1 MPHPN
6 VPELIARA
14 TALVDAAKTAGADA
28 ADAIAVRQAAMSVHV
43 RAGTTDEVTSADSRD
58 LGLRVFVGKRT
69 AVVST
74 SEDDL
79 SRFPDIAERAVAMA
93 KVAPE
98 DPFATLADPDG
109 FARDW
114 PDLDLHDPSRPSAEN
129 LEQRA
134 RAADEML
141 RSTKGITN
149 SEAGASLSLNAFALA
164 TSAGF
169 ADGFAGSRHGIF
181 ATAIAGE
188 GTAMERD
195 YDFSSSRHL
204 ADIEPAEA
212 VAKRA
217 AERALA
223 RLNARKA
230 ETMKGTVVFDPR
242 VSGGLVGSLAGA
254 VNGASIARGTSFLK
268 DRMGEQIFSS
278 AITITD
284 DPLRPRGLASRPFDA
299 DGLATRP
306 LTVVEDGVLKTWFLD
321 LSTALEIGGKSTAS
335 AARSPSGSPSPTN
348 TNLTLL
354 PGTVSRRDLL
364 RDVGTGLYVTE
375 LIGRGASI
383 VTGDYSRG
391 ASGFW
396 IEKGEI
402 AYPVSEVTVAGNLK
416 DMFRELVAADDLEY
430 RFATNAPT
438 VAIGGM
444 TIAGR

>member
-1 MPHPN
+1 MTHPN

-14 TALVDAAKTAGADA
+14 SALVDAAKAAGADA
-28 ADAIAVRQAAMSVHV
+28 ADAVAVRQAAMSVHV

-74 SEDDL
+74 SEDDV

-93 KVAPE
+93 RAAPE
-98 DPFATLADPDG
+98 DPYATLAAPES

-114 PDLDLHDPSRPSAEN
+114 TDLDLHDPSRPSAED

-134 RAADEML
+134 QAADATL
-141 RSTKGITN
+141 RAREGITN

-188 GTAMERD
+188 DTAMERD
-195 YDFSSSRHL
+195 YDVSSARHL
-204 ADIEPAEA
+204 GDVDTAES
-212 VAKRA
+212 VAGRA
-217 AERALA
+217 ADRALA
-223 RLNARKA
+223 RLDARKA

-242 VSGGLVGSLAGA
+242 VSGGLVASLAGA
-254 VNGASIARGTSFLK
+254 INGAAIARGTSFLK
-268 DRMGEQIFSS
+268 DDMGEQIFPSGV
-278 AITITD
+278 TITD

-299 DGLATRP
+299 DGLATRA
-306 LTVVEDGVLKTWFLD
+306 LTVVEDGVLKSWFLD
-321 LSTALEIGGKSTAS
+321 LSTALETGGESTAS
-335 AARSPSGSPSPTN
+335 AARSPSGGPSPTN

-354 PGTVSRRDLL
+354 PGSVSREQLL
-364 RDVGTGLYVTE
+364 RDVGTGFYVTE

-391 ASGFW
+391 ATGFW
-396 IEKGEI
+396 IENGEI

-416 DMFRELVAADDLEY
+416 DMFRELVAANDLEY
-430 RFATNAPT
+430 RYATNAPT